1 MKRILTALLTLCM
14 VFALALPALAEDA
27 PSSTP
32 TTPTPAPQTSDFR
45 VVAYT
50 VTDVAGGEVTTVKKG
65 DHINIVV
72 QIADFNAAQLDESD
86 LNNGYIAIVARINST
101 DFTFTGT
108 AEVGQMSH
116 QKDDIDGYYWSYN
129 LLFRDVV
136 YNGTSQTL
144 PINVS
149 YSRTALG
156 TDKQCQPPALD
167 YREKNL
173 TLGQCVLADKENAK
187 TPSLM
192 VRTSGYGEVV
202 TAGEEFTLSLGIYAT
217 DGNENLNDVIVTLN
231 LPENVSLS
239 GGSLTQYVG
248 TLTPKATKTL
258 NFNVLPSAGFSGT
271 VADISVT
278 LTGTG
283 ADSGA
288 AANATP
294 FTVSVPVTQPDRFEV
309 GQLEM
314 PDTVNVGDTASVTLS
329 YVNKGKRELGNLE
342 ARLTGTNI
350 GSESYQ
356 YLGNLNAGSEG
367 SVDFDITPDAA
378 GTISGVITLTYEDA
392 NGKIQT
398 VSKDF
403 TATAEEYSDPWG
415 GMDPG
420 MEEPMPEEPQQTGL
434 PVWGWVLIVLG
445 GAAVVVVIV
454 VVVRKRKKAKALANL
469 EAEDNDED
477 I

>member
-1 MKRILTALLTLCM
+1 M

-50 VTDVAGGEVTTVKKG
+50 VTDVAGGEVTTVKKD

-72 QIADFNAAQLDESD
+72 QIADFNAGQLDNLKAS
-86 LNNGYIAIVARINST
+86 NIAARINCT

-108 AEVGQMSH
+108 AEVGQMSYK
-116 QKDDIDGYYWSYN
+116 QDENNGYYWNYN

-144 PINVS
+144 PINLS
-149 YSRTALG
+149 YNRTTLPFQ
-156 TDKQCQPPALD
+156 TIS
-167 YREKNL
+167 L

-314 PDTVNVGDTASVTLS
+314 QDTVNVGDTASVTLS

-403 TATAEEYSDPWG
+403 AATAEEYSDPWG

>member
-14 VFALALPALAEDA
+14 VFALALPALATDV
-27 PSSTP
+27 PNST
-32 TTPTPAPQTSDFR
+32 TESGDNSDDTAR
-45 VVAYT
+45 SDVAVVAYT
-50 VTDVAGGEVTTVKKG
+50 VTDLAGGEVTTVKKG
-65 DHINIVV
+65 DHINVV
-72 QIADFNAAQLDESD
+72 LKIADYSAYGAKVLEKGEHRENDKYRDIQASD
-86 LNNGYIAIVARINST
+86 ISARLNST
-101 DFTFTGT
+101 DFTYNGIGEIGDFAIIG
-108 AEVGQMSH
+108 
-116 QKDDIDGYYWSYN
+116 DGYLSYN

-144 PINVS
+144 PIVLSYVDTSLPFQSVS
-149 YSRTALG
+149 L
-156 TDKQCQPPALD
+156 K
-167 YREKNL
+167 
-173 TLGQCVLADKENAK
+173 LGQCIVSDDKEAK
-187 TPSLM
+187 AGLM
-192 VRTSGYGEVV
+192 VRTVNYDDVV
-202 TAGEEFTLSLGIYAT
+202 TAGQAFTLNLGIYAT
-217 DGNENLNDVIVTLN
+217 DGSQNLEDVVVTLT
-231 LPENVSLS
+231 PPGNVSLE
-239 GGSLTQYVG
+239 GGSWTYYIG
-248 TLTPKATKTL
+248 TMAPKTTK
-258 NFNVLPSAGFSGT
+258 NVSFRLVPSAGFTDTLAEFSVNVSATGGT
-271 VADISVT
+271 S
-278 LTGTG
+278 
-283 ADSGA
+283 
-288 AANATP
+288 ANSTI
-294 FTVSVPVTQPDRFEV
+294 SVPVTQPDRFEV

-314 PDTVNVGDTASVTLS
+314 QDTVNVGDTASVTLS

>member
-50 VTDVAGGEVTTVKKG
+50 VTDVAGGEVTTVKKD

-72 QIADFNAAQLDESD
+72 QIADFNAGQLDNLKAS
-86 LNNGYIAIVARINST
+86 NIAARINCT

-108 AEVGQMSH
+108 AEVGQMSYK
-116 QKDDIDGYYWSYN
+116 QDENNGYYWNYN

-314 PDTVNVGDTASVTLS
+314 QDTVNVGDTASVTLS

-356 YLGNLNAGSEG
+356 DLGNLNAGSEG

>member
-1 MKRILTALLTLCM
+1 M

-32 TTPTPAPQTSDFR
+32 TTPTPAPTAAPQTSGHN

-50 VTDVAGGEVTTVKKG
+50 VTNVAGSEVTTVNKG

-72 QIADFNAAQLDESD
+72 QIADFDAGQIDNLKAS
-86 LNNGYIAIVARINST
+86 NIAARINST

-108 AEVGQMSH
+108 AEVGQMSYK
-116 QKDDIDGYYWSYN
+116 QDENNGYYWNYT

-144 PINVS
+144 PLNVS
-149 YSRTALG
+149 YSGTALRYWEE
-156 TDKQCQPPALD
+156 P
-167 YREKNL
+167 L

-314 PDTVNVGDTASVTLS
+314 QDTVNVGDTASVTLS

-403 TATAEEYSDPWG
+403 TAIAEEYSDPWG

>member
-14 VFALALPALAEDA
+14 VFALALPAFAEDA
-27 PSSTP
+27 ASSTP
-32 TTPTPAPQTSDFR
+32 TTPTPTPARSDVA
-45 VVAYT
+45 VVSYA
-50 VTDVAGGEVTTVKKG
+50 VTNVAGGEVTTINKG
-65 DHINIVV
+65 DHINVV
-72 QIADFNAAQLDESD
+72 LQIADYSAYGAKDVDGNDITAATITARFNT
-86 LNNGYIAIVARINST
+86 T
-101 DFTFTGT
+101 DFTYTGVG
-108 AEVGQMSH
+108 EVGRFAAESN
-116 QKDDIDGYYWSYN
+116 YLSYT

-144 PINVS
+144 PINLS
-149 YSRTALG
+149 YNRTTLPFQ
-156 TDKQCQPPALD
+156 TIS
-167 YREKNL
+167 L
-173 TLGQCVLADKENAK
+173 TMGQCVLADKENAK

-202 TAGEEFTLSLGIYAT
+202 TAGEEFTLALGIYAT
-217 DGNENLNDVIVTLN
+217 DGNENLNDVIVTLT

-271 VADISVT
+271 VADIGVT

-283 ADSGA
+283 ADSGT

-294 FTVSVPVTQPDRFEV
+294 FTVSVPVTQPNRFEV

-314 PDTVNVGDTASVTLS
+314 QDTVNVGDTASVTLS

-420 MEEPMPEEPQQTGL
+420 MEEPMPDESQQTGL

-469 EAEDNDED
+469 EAEDDDED

>member
-27 PSSTP
+27 PSS
-32 TTPTPAPQTSDFR
+32 DFR

-50 VTDVAGGEVTTVKKG
+50 VTDVAGGEVTTVKKD

-72 QIADFNAAQLDESD
+72 QIADFNAGQLDNLKAS
-86 LNNGYIAIVARINST
+86 NIAARINCT

-108 AEVGQMSH
+108 AEVGQMSYK
-116 QKDDIDGYYWSYN
+116 QDENNGYYWNYN

-149 YSRTALG
+149 YAGTALG
-156 TDKQCQPPALD
+156 FREQP
-167 YREKNL
+167 L

-314 PDTVNVGDTASVTLS
+314 QDTVNVGDTASVTLS

-454 VVVRKRKKAKALANL
+454 VVVRNRKKAKALANL

>member
-1 MKRILTALLTLCM
+1 MKRILTVLLAVCL
-14 VFALALPALAEDA
+14 VFALAVPAFAEGETEATPVPSPSPSAA
-27 PSSTP
+27 PAA
-32 TTPTPAPQTSDFR
+32 PARSDVA
-45 VVAYT
+45 VVSYA
-50 VTDVAGGEVTTVKKG
+50 VTNVAGGEVTTVNKG
-65 DHINIVV
+65 DHINVV
-72 QIADFNAAQLDESD
+72 LQIADYSAYGAKDVDGNDITAATINARFNT
-86 LNNGYIAIVARINST
+86 T
-101 DFTFTGT
+101 DFTYTGVG
-108 AEVGQMSH
+108 EVGRFVAES
-116 QKDDIDGYYWSYN
+116 DYLSYT

-144 PINVS
+144 PINLS
-149 YSRTALG
+149 YNRTTLPFQ
-156 TDKQCQPPALD
+156 TIS
-167 YREKNL
+167 L
-173 TLGQCVLADKENAK
+173 TLGQCILADKENAK

-217 DGNENLNDVIVTLN
+217 DGNESLNDVIVTLN

-248 TLTPKATKTL
+248 TLAPKSTKNL
-258 NFNVLPSAGFSGT
+258 NFNVLPSAGFAGT

-283 ADSGA
+283 ADSGTA
-288 AANATP
+288 AASTP
-294 FTVSVPVTQPDRFEV
+294 FTVSVPVTQPNRFEV

-314 PDTVNVGDTASVTLS
+314 QDTVNVGDTASVTLS
-329 YVNKGKRELGNLE
+329 YVNKGKRELGNL
-342 ARLTGTNI
+342 
-350 GSESYQ
+350 
-356 YLGNLNAGSEG
+356 NAGSEG

-378 GTISGVITLTYEDA
+378 GTISGTITLSYEDA

-420 MEEPMPEEPQQTGL
+420 IDEPMPDETQKTGL
-434 PVWGWVLIVLG
+434 PVWGWALIVLG
-445 GAAVVVVIV
+445 GVAVVVVIV

>member
-27 PSSTP
+27 ASSTP
-32 TTPTPAPQTSDFR
+32 TTPGSTSTGSGVS
-45 VVAYT
+45 VVSYT

-65 DHINIVV
+65 DHINVV
-72 QIADFNAAQLDESD
+72 LQIADYVAYGAEVYKDDKVREIKAEDISARFNT
-86 LNNGYIAIVARINST
+86 T
-101 DFTFTGT
+101 DFTYTGIG
-108 AEVGQMSH
+108 EVGNFQQCENS
-116 QKDDIDGYYWSYN
+116 YLRYN

-136 YNGTSQTL
+136 YNGTSQELKINLFYDKTGL
-144 PINVS
+144 EYYPI
-149 YSRTALG
+149 
-156 TDKQCQPPALD
+156 
-167 YREKNL
+167 NL
-173 TLGQCVLADKENAK
+173 TLGQCIVSDDKEAK
-187 TPSLM
+187 AGLM
-192 VRTSGYGEVV
+192 VRTVNYDDVV
-202 TAGEEFTLSLGIYAT
+202 TAGQAFTLSMGIYAT
-217 DGNENLNDVIVTLN
+217 DGSQNLEDVVVTLTPPSN
-231 LPENVSLS
+231 GNVSLE
-239 GGSLTQYVG
+239 GGSWTYYIG
-248 TLTPKATKTL
+248 TMAPKTTK
-258 NFNVLPSAGFSGT
+258 NVSFRLVPSAGFTDTLAEFSVNVSATGGT
-271 VADISVT
+271 S
-278 LTGTG
+278 
-283 ADSGA
+283 
-288 AANATP
+288 ANS
-294 FTVSVPVTQPDRFEV
+294 TVSVPVTQPDRFEV

-314 PDTVNVGDTASVTLS
+314 QDTVNVGDTASVTLS

>member
-32 TTPTPAPQTSDFR
+32 TTPTPAPARSDVA
-45 VVAYT
+45 VVSYA
-50 VTDVAGGEVTTVKKG
+50 VTNVAGGEVTTINKG
-65 DHINIVV
+65 DHINVV
-72 QIADFNAAQLDESD
+72 LQIADYSAYGAKDVDGNDITAATITARFNTTDFTYTGEMSYKQDE
-86 LNNGYIAIVARINST
+86 NNGY
-101 DFTFTGT
+101 
-108 AEVGQMSH
+108 
-116 QKDDIDGYYWSYN
+116 YWNYN

-149 YSRTALG
+149 YAGTALG
-156 TDKQCQPPALD
+156 FREQP
-167 YREKNL
+167 L

-314 PDTVNVGDTASVTLS
+314 QDTVNVGDTASVTLS

>member
-50 VTDVAGGEVTTVKKG
+50 VTDVAGGEVTTVKKD

-72 QIADFNAAQLDESD
+72 QIADFNAGQLDNLKAS
-86 LNNGYIAIVARINST
+86 NIAARINCT

-108 AEVGQMSH
+108 AEVGQMSYK
-116 QKDDIDGYYWSYN
+116 QDENNGYYWNYN

-149 YSRTALG
+149 YAGTTLG
-156 TDKQCQPPALD
+156 FREQP
-167 YREKNL
+167 L
-173 TLGQCVLADKENAK
+173 TLGQCILADKENAK

-314 PDTVNVGDTASVTLS
+314 QDTVNVGDTASVTLS

-403 TATAEEYSDPWG
+403 AATAEEYSDPWG

>member
-50 VTDVAGGEVTTVKKG
+50 VTDVAGGEVTTVKKD

-72 QIADFNAAQLDESD
+72 QIADFNAGQLDNLKAS
-86 LNNGYIAIVARINST
+86 NIAARINCT

-108 AEVGQMSH
+108 AEVGQMSYK
-116 QKDDIDGYYWSYN
+116 QDENNGYYWNYN

-144 PINVS
+144 PINLS
-149 YSRTALG
+149 YNRTTLPFQ
-156 TDKQCQPPALD
+156 TIS
-167 YREKNL
+167 L

-314 PDTVNVGDTASVTLS
+314 QDTVNVGDTASVTLS

>member
-14 VFALALPALAEDA
+14 VFALALPAFAEDA
-27 PSSTP
+27 ASSTT
-32 TTPTPAPQTSDFR
+32 TTPTPAPTPAPQASDFR

-50 VTDVAGGEVTTVKKG
+50 VTDVAGGEVTTVKKD

-72 QIADFNAAQLDESD
+72 QIADFNAGQLDNLKAS
-86 LNNGYIAIVARINST
+86 NIAARINCT

-108 AEVGQMSH
+108 AEVGQMSYK
-116 QKDDIDGYYWSYN
+116 QDDNNGYYWSYN

-149 YSRTALG
+149 YSGTALG
-156 TDKQCQPPALD
+156 FREQP
-167 YREKNL
+167 L

-294 FTVSVPVTQPDRFEV
+294 FTVSVPVTQPNRFEV

-314 PDTVNVGDTASVTLS
+314 QDTVNVGDTASVTLS

-378 GTISGVITLTYEDA
+378 GTISGIITLTYEDA

-420 MEEPMPEEPQQTGL
+420 MEEPMPDEPQQTGL

>member
-27 PSSTP
+27 ASSTP
-32 TTPTPAPQTSDFR
+32 TTPTPAPTAAPQTSGHN

-50 VTDVAGGEVTTVKKG
+50 VTNVAGSEVTTVNKG

-72 QIADFNAAQLDESD
+72 QIADFDAGQIDNLKAS
-86 LNNGYIAIVARINST
+86 NIAARINST

-108 AEVGQMSH
+108 AEVGQMSYK
-116 QKDDIDGYYWSYN
+116 QDENNGYYWNYT

-144 PINVS
+144 PLNVS
-149 YSRTALG
+149 YSGTALRYWEE
-156 TDKQCQPPALD
+156 P
-167 YREKNL
+167 L
-173 TLGQCVLADKENAK
+173 TLGQCIKSDDKEAK
-187 TPSLM
+187 AGLM
-192 VRTSGYGEVV
+192 VRTVNYDDVV
-202 TAGEEFTLSLGIYAT
+202 TAGQAFTLNLGIYAT
-217 DGNENLNDVIVTLN
+217 DGSQNLEDVVVTLT
-231 LPENVSLS
+231 PPGNVSLE
-239 GGSLTQYVG
+239 GGSWTYYIG
-248 TLTPKATKTL
+248 TMAPKTTK
-258 NFNVLPSAGFSGT
+258 NVSFRLVPSAGFTDTLAEFSVNVSATGGT
-271 VADISVT
+271 S
-278 LTGTG
+278 
-283 ADSGA
+283 
-288 AANATP
+288 ANSTI
-294 FTVSVPVTQPDRFEV
+294 SVPVTQPDRFEV

-314 PDTVNVGDTASVTLS
+314 QDTVNVGDTASVTLS

>member
-50 VTDVAGGEVTTVKKG
+50 VTDVAGGEVTTVKKD

-72 QIADFNAAQLDESD
+72 QIADFNAGQLDNLKAS
-86 LNNGYIAIVARINST
+86 NIAARINCT

-108 AEVGQMSH
+108 AEVGQMSYK
-116 QKDDIDGYYWSYN
+116 QDENNGYYWNYN

-144 PINVS
+144 PINLS
-149 YSRTALG
+149 YNRTTLPFQ
-156 TDKQCQPPALD
+156 TIS
-167 YREKNL
+167 L

-314 PDTVNVGDTASVTLS
+314 QDTVNVGDTASVTLS

-403 TATAEEYSDPWG
+403 TDTAEEYSDPWG

>member
-1 MKRILTALLTLCM
+1 M
-14 VFALALPALAEDA
+14 
-27 PSSTP
+27 
-32 TTPTPAPQTSDFR
+32 Q
-45 VVAYT
+45 
-50 VTDVAGGEVTTVKKG
+50 
-65 DHINIVV
+65 
-72 QIADFNAAQLDESD
+72 
-86 LNNGYIAIVARINST
+86 
-101 DFTFTGT
+101 
-108 AEVGQMSH
+108 
-116 QKDDIDGYYWSYN
+116 
-129 LLFRDVV
+129 
-136 YNGTSQTL
+136 
-144 PINVS
+144 
-149 YSRTALG
+149 
-156 TDKQCQPPALD
+156 
-167 YREKNL
+167 
-173 TLGQCVLADKENAK
+173 
-187 TPSLM
+187 
-192 VRTSGYGEVV
+192 
-202 TAGEEFTLSLGIYAT
+202 
-217 DGNENLNDVIVTLN
+217 
-231 LPENVSLS
+231 
-239 GGSLTQYVG
+239 
-248 TLTPKATKTL
+248 
-258 NFNVLPSAGFSGT
+258 
-271 VADISVT
+271 
-278 LTGTG
+278 
-283 ADSGA
+283 
-288 AANATP
+288 
-294 FTVSVPVTQPDRFEV
+294 
-309 GQLEM
+309 
-314 PDTVNVGDTASVTLS
+314 DTVNVGDTASVTLS

>member
-1 MKRILTALLTLCM
+1 M

-27 PSSTP
+27 ASSTP
-32 TTPTPAPQTSDFR
+32 TTPTPAPARSDVA
-45 VVAYT
+45 VVSYA
-50 VTDVAGGEVTTVKKG
+50 VTNVAGGEVTTINKG
-65 DHINIVV
+65 DHINVV
-72 QIADFNAAQLDESD
+72 LQIADYSAYGAKDVDGNDITAATITARFNT
-86 LNNGYIAIVARINST
+86 T
-101 DFTFTGT
+101 DFTYTGVG
-108 AEVGQMSH
+108 EVGRFVAES
-116 QKDDIDGYYWSYN
+116 DYLSYT

-144 PINVS
+144 PINLS
-149 YSRTALG
+149 YNRTTLPFQ
-156 TDKQCQPPALD
+156 TIS
-167 YREKNL
+167 L

-202 TAGEEFTLSLGIYAT
+202 TAGEEFTLALGIYAT

-258 NFNVLPSAGFSGT
+258 SFNVLPSAGFSGT

-294 FTVSVPVTQPDRFEV
+294 FTVSVPVTQPNRFEV

-314 PDTVNVGDTASVTLS
+314 QDTVNVGDTASVTLS

-356 YLGNLNAGSEG
+356 YLGNLNAGTEG

-378 GTISGVITLTYEDA
+378 GTVSGVITLNYEDA
-392 NGKIQT
+392 SGNPQT

-403 TATAEEYSDPWG
+403 SVSAEEMSMDDFYDPT
-415 GMDPG
+415 MDG
-420 MEEPMPEEPQQTGL
+420 DVQPEQTGM
-434 PVWGWVLIVLG
+434 PVWAWVLIGVCG
-445 GAAVVVVIV
+445 AVVVVVIIV
-454 VVVRKRKKAKALANL
+454 VVVRKRRKAKALTAL
-469 EAEDNDED
+469 EAEDSDED

>member
-27 PSSTP
+27 ASSTP
-32 TTPTPAPQTSDFR
+32 TTPTPAPTAAPQTSGHN

-50 VTDVAGGEVTTVKKG
+50 VTNVAGSEVTTVNKG

-72 QIADFNAAQLDESD
+72 QIADFDAGQIDNLKAS
-86 LNNGYIAIVARINST
+86 NIAARINST

-108 AEVGQMSH
+108 AEVGQMSYK
-116 QKDDIDGYYWSYN
+116 QDENNGYYWNYT

-144 PINVS
+144 PLNVS
-149 YSRTALG
+149 YSGTALRYWEE
-156 TDKQCQPPALD
+156 P
-167 YREKNL
+167 L
-173 TLGQCVLADKENAK
+173 TLGQCIKSDDKEAK
-187 TPSLM
+187 AGLM
-192 VRTSGYGEVV
+192 VRTVNYDDVV
-202 TAGEEFTLSLGIYAT
+202 TAGQAFTLNLGIYAT
-217 DGNENLNDVIVTLN
+217 DGSQNLEDVVVTLTPPSN
-231 LPENVSLS
+231 GNVSLE
-239 GGSLTQYVG
+239 GGSWTYYVG
-248 TLTPKATKTL
+248 TMAPKTTK
-258 NFNVLPSAGFSGT
+258 NVSFRLVPSAGFT
-271 VADISVT
+271 DTLAVFSVNVSA
-278 LTGTG
+278 TGDVT
-283 ADSGA
+283 
-288 AANATP
+288 ANS
-294 FTVSVPVTQPDRFEV
+294 TVSVPVTQPDRFEV

-314 PDTVNVGDTASVTLS
+314 QDTVNVGDTASVTLS

-445 GAAVVVVIV
+445 GAAVVVMIV